1 MSKRL
6 KKYISKQKDKGNK
19 RVSFFINIEL
29 WEFLKE
35 VAKKHK
41 FALNVPY
48 KTYTKKERDLIM
60 Y

>member
-35 VAKKHK
+35 VAKKDK
-41 FALNVPY
+41 LSVPEYLAKEFDY
-48 KTYTKKERDLIM
+48 K
-60 Y
+60 